1 MTVRDSRN
9 RRVPERYARNGRFYG
24 QLWVDRNDGR
34 KTARTFPLVTRDR
47 APVPTLNDSK
57 EAMEVLRNDR
67 RTLALPTC
75 SEKPSFSDY
84 VETYFGKPRPR
95 IKSPAYSRTSAK
107 LSTADAACT
116 GLLLAL
122 PFAAAWVAR

>member
-47 APVPTLNDSK
+47 APVRTLNDAK

-67 RTLALPTC
+67 RTLPLPTC
-75 SEKPSFSDY
+75 GEKPSFSDD
-84 VETYFGKPRPR
+84 VETHFGKAETSHKKARHTRERAPSSRPR
-95 IKSPAYSRTSAK
+95 TRRASDCS
-107 LSTADAACT
+107 
-116 GLLLAL
+116 
-122 PFAAAWVAR
+122 